1 MQVRSLGRED
11 PLEEGM
17 ATRSSIL
24 AWRIPMDRGAWWV
37 TVHGVAQGQTRLK
50 QFGTAHSTW
59 PGFNP
64 CLGNYDPTSHE
75 MQSPKKKVL
84 HTSTLFST
92 FQSMGK
98 NGSKEKR
105 AAGRGS
111 GTNEFRD

>member
-1 MQVRSLGRED
+1 
-11 PLEEGM
+11 M
-17 ATRSSIL
+17 ATHSSIL

-84 HTSTLFST
+84 HTPTLFST